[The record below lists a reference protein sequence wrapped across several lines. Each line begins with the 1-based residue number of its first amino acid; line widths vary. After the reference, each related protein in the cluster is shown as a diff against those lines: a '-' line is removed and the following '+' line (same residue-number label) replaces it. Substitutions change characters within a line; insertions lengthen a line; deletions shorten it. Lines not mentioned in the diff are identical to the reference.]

1 MRARAQFIGRLT
13 KDPEKKD
20 IGGTTL
26 TTFSL
31 ACNFKTKEGKKA
43 DFFDFEAWRQAGD
56 YISEYA
62 KKGDLVVV
70 QADLRNDKFTDKQG
84 NERKKVKNIVVPMSF
99 EFLASAGNQS
109 GIDAEGVEAKSSPK
123 ATATD
128 IAIDPDEAP
137 F

>member
-1 MRARAQFIGRLT
+1 MFWFA
-13 KDPEKKD
+13 
-20 IGGTTL
+20 
-26 TTFSL
+26 
-31 ACNFKTKEGKKA
+31 KEGKKA

-99 EFLASAGNQS
+99 EFLASASNQS
-109 GIDAEGVEAKSSPK
+109 GIDAEGVEAKSPVAK
-123 ATATD
+123 D
-128 IAIDPDEAP
+128 KVVDPGLDDEAP